1 MLPWAT
7 AEAFGDSLASG
18 FAIIAYFS
26 LFVKAFF
33 SFFEAF
39 VADQDRD
46 MFRRDSFLF
55 TRFTVLNLVPPCF
68 STGCHRD
75 SKISVNLERYPS
87 SEYIEG
93 EMFIE
98 GENKKLP
105 NPDPAGLSH

>member
-39 VADQDRD
+39 VADQDRG
-46 MFRRDSFLF
+46 MFRRDSFMF

-68 STGCHRD
+68 STGSRRD
-75 SKISVNLERYPS
+75 SKIFVNLKHGS
-87 SEYIEG
+87 SPCVLRGKKHIEG
-93 EMFIE
+93 ETKNTS
-98 GENKKLP
+98 GR
-105 NPDPAGLSH
+105 

>member
-39 VADQDRD
+39 VTDQDRG
-46 MFRRDSFLF
+46 MLRRDSFMF

-68 STGCHRD
+68 STDCRRD
-75 SKISVNLERYPS
+75 SKISVNLERYYPLNTLRGKCS
-87 SEYIEG
+87 LRG
-93 EMFIE
+93 KP
-98 GENKKLP
+98 KKLP

>member
-33 SFFEAF
+33 SFFEAC
-39 VADQDRD
+39 VTDQDRG
-46 MFRRDSFLF
+46 MLRRDSFMF

-68 STGCHRD
+68 STDCRRD
-75 SKISVNLERYPS
+75 SKISMNLERYPS

-93 EMFIE
+93 EILIE
-98 GENKKLP
+98 GETKKASEP
-105 NPDPAGLSH
+105 